1 MVIPAGTTGWG
12 SGWIVFVDV
21 NRNDVFDTS
30 SDILVMN
37 RDAPAAYLTVAG
49 TDGTAALSSP
59 AVPYVMF
66 DASGYAKPRLSS
78 RAGWSSKRNDVAAD
92 QELAHTRRLLI
103 DRSGRAR
110 VCKPATSSD
119 AQCPAK
125 KLNGLSGLQFFWQSR
140 CNVLLNPSQLIDLA
154 SLAMLNLRTTSLT
167 RTSGAEAPAVDTNA
181 LRTGKPGRLDLRCI
195 IDEVGLA
202 ADQFCNFAQTI
213 RVRA

>member
-1 MVIPAGTTGWG
+1 MHRNGHFGMLAMKHNRSAHSGFTLLELMVTAAVAAVLMAVAAPSFISFQRNAELTTFANTMLSAVNTARSEAMKHGQHAMVIPAGTTGWG

-49 TDGTAALSSP
+49 TDGTAALTSP

-66 DASGYAKPRLSS
+66 DASGYAKTKAAAFESS
-78 RAGWSSKRNDVAAD
+78 GLEFKRNDVAAD

-119 AQCPAK
+119 AQCPAR
-125 KLNGLSGLQFFWQSR
+125 N
-140 CNVLLNPSQLIDLA
+140 
-154 SLAMLNLRTTSLT
+154 
-167 RTSGAEAPAVDTNA
+167 
-181 LRTGKPGRLDLRCI
+181 
-195 IDEVGLA
+195 
-202 ADQFCNFAQTI
+202 
-213 RVRA
+213 